1 MLGKI
6 INEGAPIPWRGNRNG
21 ESVRFTIPAGG
32 IIEVLDVN
40 LSEAHGYEKKIY
52 IGQITVDGVKYTNVE
67 INKTLI
73 DEGWFK
79 WIPANQAGGKKRR
92 SRYLSKRRRNRRR
105 RTAK

>member
-6 INEGAPIPWRGNRNG
+6 VNEGAAIPWRGNRNG
-21 ESVRFTIPAGG
+21 ESVMFKIPTGG
-32 IIEVLDVN
+32 IIEVLDEK
-40 LSEAHGYEKKIY
+40 LSESYGYEEKKY

-67 INKTLI
+67 INKTFI

-79 WIPANQAGGKKRR
+79 WIPASQAGGRKRK